1 MVTKDIQ
8 YVKEAKAT
16 DWADADLSQ
25 ARPVV
30 FSNLKTA
37 REPVSLPIPEI
48 TMEKIRRLASR
59 RGIPYQ
65 SLMASWLAERAEQ
78 EMKAA

>member
-1 MVTKDIQ
+1 MKKNIQ
-8 YVKEAKAT
+8 YVKEARAS

-30 FSNLKTA
+30 FPNLKPT
-37 REPVSLPIPEI
+37 REPVSLRIPGI
-48 TMEKIRRLASR
+48 TMEKIRRVANR

-65 SLMASWLAERAEQ
+65 SLIASWLAERAEQ

>member
-1 MVTKDIQ
+1 MNKDIQ
-8 YVKEAKAT
+8 YVKEAKAS
-16 DWADADLSQ
+16 DWAEADLSQ

-30 FSNLKTA
+30 FQNLKPT
-37 REPVSLPIPEI
+37 RKPVSLRIPDI
-48 TMEKIRRLASR
+48 TLEKIRRLANR

-65 SLMASWLAERAEQ
+65 SLIASWLAERAEA